1 MTTGARSSP
10 VALQVRLHRIEGQVR
25 GISGMVADEKDC
37 IDILTQVAATTRAL
51 QAVALLLL
59 DDHLHQ
65 CLQQPDLTGRPQED
79 RVEQASRAIAR
90 LVRS

>member
-10 VALQVRLHRIEGQVR
+10 VALQRLHRIEGQVR
-25 GISGMVADEKDC
+25 GISGMVADDKDC

-79 RVEQASRAIAR
+79 RVEQAARAIAR

>member
-1 MTTGARSSP
+1 MTTGTRTSP

-37 IDILTQVAATTRAL
+37 IDILTQVATTTRAL
-51 QAVALLLL
+51 RAVALLLL

-65 CLQQPDLTGRPQED
+65 CLRQPDPTGRPPED

>member
-1 MTTGARSSP
+1 MTRSSP

-25 GISGMVADEKDC
+25 GISRMVASDQDC
-37 IDILTQVAATTRAL
+37 IDILTQVAAATRAL

-65 CLQQPDLTGRPQED
+65 CLQPAGDTGRPQED
-79 RVEQASRAIAR
+79 QVEQALRAIAR

>member
-1 MTTGARSSP
+1 MTTGTRTSP

-25 GISGMVADEKDC
+25 GINAMVTDDKDC
-37 IDILTQVAATTRAL
+37 IDILIQVAATTRAL

-65 CLQQPDLTGRPQED
+65 WLRQPDPTGRPPED
-79 RVEQASRAIAR
+79 RVEQAARAIAR

>member
-1 MTTGARSSP
+1 MSSVTRSP
-10 VALQVRLHRIEGQVR
+10 VALQVRLRRIEGQVR
-25 GISGMVADEKDC
+25 GISGMVAGDEDC

-65 CLQQPDLTGRPQED
+65 CFEQPGDAASPHVDQ
-79 RVEQASRAIAR
+79 VEQASRAIAR